1 MDNDLSHFSTTSLY
15 KRKRFDKVR
24 LNSFCH
30 ILPCFRMFTSD
41 QWKDNMFAKT
51 TNGRLIEDVIL
62 DKKFWKN
69 IFICLKAASPLI
81 KVLQMVE
88 SKEKTTNHGVS
99 LWAMDQVK
107 GEIQEELNDVKVLI
121 FMNLEGI
128 SLMEDGTTNFTGHC
142 IWDNQLHKPLHV
154 VAYYLNPEMHYG
166 SNFKVDLEVKKGMIA
181 CIVVV
186 FFSWLIQ
193 NWRTRGK
200 LEDHLWS

>member
-1 MDNDLSHFSTTSLY
+1 
-15 KRKRFDKVR
+15 
-24 LNSFCH
+24 
-30 ILPCFRMFTSD
+30 MFTSD

-62 DKKFWKN
+62 DKKFSKN

-121 FMNLEGI
+121 CSYVYICLLF
-128 SLMEDGTTNFTGHC
+128 C
-142 IWDNQLHKPLHV
+142 
-154 VAYYLNPEMHYG
+154 
-166 SNFKVDLEVKKGMIA
+166 
-181 CIVVV
+181 
-186 FFSWLIQ
+186 
-193 NWRTRGK
+193 
-200 LEDHLWS
+200 LWSTSLDFKTKL